1 MHVIEA
7 AAADEA
13 PVALPDETSDARRR
27 RIINR
32 VHRVA
37 RKGWSRSSLPRPFPP
52 NADRRNDD
60 KWLRFSALA
69 AGVASGR
76 QVASKS
82 AVLPTSV
89 L

>member
-32 VHRVA
+32 MHRVA
-37 RKGWSRSSLPRPFPP
+37 RKG
-52 NADRRNDD
+52 
-60 KWLRFSALA
+60 
-69 AGVASGR
+69 
-76 QVASKS
+76 
-82 AVLPTSV
+82 
-89 L
+89 